1 MNRNDSLLMQEI
13 IKQLKNDNLDMFD
26 EFYDLTKNQVYVTIL
41 SVVKNKM
48 TAEDIMQDTYL
59 RFLNNIH
66 KYKENTNVVAFIV
79 TIARNL
85 AINYYNKHKK
95 EEFHDFSLYEDTYVN
110 ETEDNK
116 LLDLVYQTLEGK
128 ELDVFIMHVID
139 DLKHKEIAKIM
150 KKPLGTI
157 TWLYNKAVKK
167 MKEKVGEENE

>member
-1 MNRNDSLLMQEI
+1 MNINDSLLMQEI
-13 IKQLKNDNLDMFD
+13 VKQLKDDNLDMFD

>member
-1 MNRNDSLLMQEI
+1 MNRNDSWLMQEI
-13 IKQLKNDNLDMFD
+13 VKQLKNDNLDMFD

>member
-13 IKQLKNDNLDMFD
+13 VKQLKNDNLDMFD

-48 TAEDIMQDTYL
+48 TAEDIMQHTYL

>member
-85 AINYYNKHKK
+85 AINYYNKHKR
-95 EEFHDFSLYEDTYVN
+95 EEFHDFSLYEDNYVN

-139 DLKHKEIAKIM
+139 DLKHKEIAQIM

>member
-41 SVVKNKM
+41 SIVKNKM

-110 ETEDNK
+110 EEKDNK
-116 LLDLVYQTLEGK
+116 LLDLVYKTLEGK

>member
-1 MNRNDSLLMQEI
+1 
-13 IKQLKNDNLDMFD
+13 
-26 EFYDLTKNQVYVTIL
+26 
-41 SVVKNKM
+41 M

>member
-13 IKQLKNDNLDMFD
+13 VKQLKNDNLDMFD

>member
-13 IKQLKNDNLDMFD
+13 VKQLKNDNLDMFD

-110 ETEDNK
+110 EIEDNK

>member
-13 IKQLKNDNLDMFD
+13 VKQLKNDNLDMFD

-48 TAEDIMQDTYL
+48 TTEDIMQDTYL

-167 MKEKVGEENE
+167 MKEKVGE

>member
-13 IKQLKNDNLDMFD
+13 VKQLKNDNLDMFD

-150 KKPLGTI
+150 KKPLGTT

>member
-13 IKQLKNDNLDMFD
+13 VKQLKDDNLDMFD

>member
-79 TIARNL
+79 TNARNL

-110 ETEDNK
+110 EPEDNK

>member
-13 IKQLKNDNLDMFD
+13 VKQLKDDNLDMFD

-167 MKEKVGEENE
+167 MKEKVGE

>member
-13 IKQLKNDNLDMFD
+13 VKQLKNDNLDMFD

-167 MKEKVGEENE
+167 MKEKVGE